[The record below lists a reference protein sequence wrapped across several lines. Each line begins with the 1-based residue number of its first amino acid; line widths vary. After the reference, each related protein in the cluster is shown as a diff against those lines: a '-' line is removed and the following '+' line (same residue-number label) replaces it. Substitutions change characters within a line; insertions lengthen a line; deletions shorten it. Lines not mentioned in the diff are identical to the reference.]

1 MHSPW
6 YTNHLQY
13 QYLITMIA
21 HLLLCLM
28 VVEVGEANNT
38 SGASIQWLSAPVLV
52 LVLNIDT
59 VMGTT
64 SHQSQV
70 AGNPTSHLLD
80 MVRSRQ

>member
-6 YTNHLQY
+6 CTNHLQY
-13 QYLITMIA
+13 QYLNTMIA

-28 VVEVGEANNT
+28 VVEAGEANNT
-38 SGASIQWLSAPVLV
+38 SGASIQWLSALV
-52 LVLNIDT
+52 LVLLLNIDK
-59 VMGTT
+59 VMGTS